1 MAANYIVVNSKF
13 KPFSY
18 AEMLQPIQMATEA
31 HQAIEDEYAEL
42 ATKASVW
49 EGMADAQKDPY
60 AYSMYKNYADALEE
74 QATQL
79 AREGLTPG
87 SRKDILNMRKR
98 YSSDII
104 PIEQAYQRRK
114 ELIDEQRK
122 LLAQDNTL
130 MFDKNATTL
139 SLDDLI
145 RNPELSYQSYAG
157 STLMNQVGSAAKNL
171 IRQMRENPR
180 EWNQILG
187 GQYFETKMKQGY
199 TPEEILLAAA
209 NDEKAP
215 KELRNLVEDAIT
227 SSGIR
232 SWNDENILRR
242 AYDYARQ
249 GLWNAVGE
257 TKYQTLQNRNWD
269 LAMKQRMSQE
279 ETPARRNFGPR
290 VLEGAAGEKSENL
303 KTLEG
308 LRMTDSVGGFSTN
321 ALDKAQANFDRLDKE
336 LKTLFTEEQLEENRR
351 YRQERL
357 NNAKNQGN
365 KPAGTSAY
373 GTYGRAA
380 QLSQRPPENYYRYE
394 KVAQDYED
402 AKRVLDTE
410 KQKIEALVSK
420 YDHLGNTPYEKLQM
434 GMMLEEVQQA
444 QEKSSFPL
452 SLEETSYNKVR
463 SGIKNILG
471 SISKEALDRGNV
483 GLRDSSGNSL
493 DYSETKAILDDIGNV
508 QVRVAAGNKE
518 ELQIVHNGKAY
529 SIHGIEQIDNFNK
542 QLQTTNNFLK
552 DFSSDILP
560 YVSEISDAKLE
571 EILTNGIMN
580 TRVDGTKLQSIPGT
594 PFKGAVLYN
603 PSSKEYIKIMVDKD
617 NNIVAAN
624 SLSEELRGG
633 AVRDTYLINM
643 ANTGLDDLIGL
654 VAKKAEYGE

>member
-13 KPFSY
+13 RPFSY

-31 HQAIEDEYAEL
+31 HQAIENEYAEL

-60 AYSMYKNYADALEE
+60 AYSMYKNYANALEE

-130 MFDKNATTL
+130 MFDRNAATL

-171 IRQMRENPR
+171 VRQMREDPR
-180 EWNQILG
+180 RWSQILG
-187 GQYFETKMKQGY
+187 GQYFETKMQQGY

-269 LAMKQRMSQE
+269 LEQKKKDEEDLSRKRWFRPVKNVTVNPEYNTIQLQADIDLLRKIKEDSTILQKKAKRTVRASQYSSPENMGNFVIAESLFGLKDAREEEYQPYVEELNRMLQRYKDTSLNIGFNIDKESGNLTWQE
-279 ETPARRNFGPR
+279 GTNIDQLINDFDDRIK
-290 VLEGAAGEKSENL
+290 KSAVASL
-303 KTLEG
+303 TYLYDI
-308 LRMTDSVGGFSTN
+308 TDSQLMNSALYENARGLGFQDGKTTGVYEFDN
-321 ALDKAQANFDRLDKE
+321 GKKKDQIAPNDLDSYFNERTTFGYSPEQKSMV
-336 LKTLFTEEQLEENRR
+336 LFTTDDNGEQKSAL
-351 YRQERL
+351 L
-357 NNAKNQGN
+357 D
-365 KPAGTSAY
+365 PAVFGA
-373 GTYGRAA
+373 G
-380 QLSQRPPENYYRYE
+380 
-394 KVAQDYED
+394 
-402 AKRVLDTE
+402 
-410 KQKIEALVSK
+410 
-420 YDHLGNTPYEKLQM
+420 
-434 GMMLEEVQQA
+434 
-444 QEKSSFPL
+444 
-452 SLEETSYNKVR
+452 
-463 SGIKNILG
+463 
-471 SISKEALDRGNV
+471 LDRVIN
-483 GLRDSSGNSL
+483 
-493 DYSETKAILDDIGNV
+493 DI
-508 QVRVAAGNKE
+508 
-518 ELQIVHNGKAY
+518 I
-529 SIHGIEQIDNFNK
+529 
-542 QLQTTNNFLK
+542 
-552 DFSSDILP
+552 
-560 YVSEISDAKLE
+560 
-571 EILTNGIMN
+571 
-580 TRVDGTKLQSIPGT
+580 
-594 PFKGAVLYN
+594 GAVD
-603 PSSKEYIKIMVDKD
+603 EYVKRGWIDDANLLINGGINAEGYYQPGLGEIVMAFY
-617 NNIVAAN
+617 NNIN
-624 SLSEELRGG
+624 KKQSL
-633 AVRDTYLINM
+633 
-643 ANTGLDDLIGL
+643 TGKD
-654 VAKKAEYGE
+654 